1 MSPAVEAD
9 TTPARMAVGNAAA
22 IAGDA
27 FLAACTLDVVC
38 LKPGNV
44 SIESPGHGMR
54 ARDFIASAR
63 AAVGPICDPAA
74 TVGERVLGAVRA
86 TRGVVGCNTNLGIVL
101 LAAPL
106 LHAFQRRAP
115 GTGLRA
121 ALDATL
127 AGLDIDDAT
136 LAYRAIRLAAPA
148 GLGRVDRH
156 DVNAE
161 PAATLLEAM
170 REAASRDRVA
180 RQYADG
186 YAEVWGDGMAA
197 LRQGR
202 ERWGGDAAAVACV
215 YLGFLA
221 SAPDSHVVR
230 KFGAAIAAEVERA
243 GRDCLESLRTARD
256 WSGAAHAAL
265 ARLDRD
271 FKERGINPGTSAD
284 LTVAVVLA
292 DRLEM
297 ADPGG

>member
-1 MSPAVEAD
+1 MSTAAAAD
-9 TTPARMAVGNAAA
+9 LAPVHMAAGSMEA

-44 SIESPGHGMR
+44 SVESPGHGMR

-74 TVGERVLGAVRA
+74 TVGERILGAVRA

-115 GTGLRA
+115 GTGLRV

-127 AGLDIDDAT
+127 AGLDVDDAA

-148 GLGRVDRH
+148 GLGRVDRY
-156 DVNAE
+156 DVSAE
-161 PAATLLEAM
+161 PAVTLLEAM
-170 REAASRDRVA
+170 REAAPRDRVA

-186 YAEVWGDGMAA
+186 YAEVWGDGIAA

-202 ERWGGDAAAVACV
+202 ERWRGDAAAVACV

-230 KFGAAIAAEVERA
+230 KHGAGVAAEVERA
-243 GRDCLESLRTARD
+243 GRACVESLRAARD
-256 WSGAAHAAL
+256 WAGARAGL

-284 LTVAVVLA
+284 LTVAVLLA

-297 ADPGG
+297 AAPAG